1 MVSRKDF
8 IGQWRIIEMDTWD
21 RDVLDDPAPAMLTI
35 EKDGMGTISF
45 ISVEAWI
52 DYRIVTRDGLPA
64 VEFSFQGNDA
74 GDLSTGRAWAVLEG
88 DRLRGRFF
96 FHMGDDSSLVAE
108 RVQERQSR
116 RKTPKQ

>member
-74 GDLSTGRAWAVLEG
+74 GDLASGRAWAVLEG

>member
-1 MVSRKDF
+1 MN
-8 IGQWRIIEMDTWD
+8 TWD
-21 RDVLDDPAPAMLTI
+21 REVLDDPVPAMLTL
-35 EKDGMGTISF
+35 EKGGLGKISF

-52 DYRIVTRDGLPA
+52 DYRIVIRDGLPA

-88 DRLRGRFF
+88 DQLRGRFF

-108 RVQERQSR
+108 RVRKRQSR